1 MTPLILALPGGERL
15 AGRLHREL
23 RGAPGALTIHR
34 FPDGEI
40 RVRISGDAAGR
51 AVILVG
57 SLDRP
62 DSKILPLRFAAAT
75 ARELGATAV
84 GLVAPYLAYLR
95 QDAAFQPG
103 EAVSARHFAR
113 LLSEAGS
120 WLVTVDPHLHRVHDL
135 GELFSIRTEIV
146 HAAPLMA
153 RWIREHV
160 TRPVIVGPDAESTQ
174 WVEQVATGVG
184 APWVTLAKRR
194 RGDRTVELSLPSMT
208 AVRHL
213 RPVLVDDMVSSG
225 GTMLAAVRLLQGAGF
240 ARPVIVA
247 VHAVVAEDAAENV
260 DRTGGVELVTCNTID
275 HPTNRIDMTGAIRR
289 AVAHQLQLDVRHA
302 LAPSGER

>member
-51 AVILVG
+51 DVVLVG
-57 SLDRP
+57 PLDRP
-62 DSKILPLRFAAAT
+62 DSKILPLLFAAAT

-113 LLSEAGS
+113 LLSETAS

-146 HAAPLMA
+146 HAAPLVA
-153 RWIREHV
+153 RWIQEHV
-160 TRPVIVGPDAESTQ
+160 TRPVIIGPDAESAQ

-184 APWVTLAKRR
+184 APWVTLVKRR

-213 RPVLVDDMVSSG
+213 RPVLVDDIVSSG
-225 GTMLAAVRLLQGAGF
+225 GTMLAAVRLLLAAGF
-240 ARPVIVA
+240 ARPKLVA
-247 VHAVVAEDAAENV
+247 VHPVVAGGAAENIEE
-260 DRTGGVELVTCNTID
+260 TGSLELVTCNTID
-275 HPTNRIDMTGAIRR
+275 HPTNRIDVTGAVLT
-289 AVAHQLQLDVRHA
+289 AVAHQLRLDARGA
-302 LAPSGER
+302 LDFVGAR